1 MKDQGDF
8 VAEAAERMR
17 AMRERRRARG
27 LRELRL
33 AVPDARS
40 KAVRRRVAKA
50 VAALNRSAELEAR
63 RWIETVSEFDH
74 R

>member
-1 MKDQGDF
+1 MALAADRMK
-8 VAEAAERMR
+8 

-33 AVPDARS
+33 IVPDARS
-40 KAVRRRVAKA
+40 KQVRRRIAKQVATLDRA
-50 VAALNRSAELEAR
+50 CELDAMRWLEA
-63 RWIETVSEFDH
+63 VSEFDA